1 MAVPATAVGF
11 VGACLAGD
19 ILLALQI
26 VPPIKRAAHTQEA
39 GLLRMVVT
47 MFCDQGF
54 LVEQFPRVIPA
65 ISVNVSDFTG
75 VR

>member
-1 MAVPATAVGF
+1 
-11 VGACLAGD
+11 
-19 ILLALQI
+19 
-26 VPPIKRAAHTQEA
+26 
-39 GLLRMVVT
+39 MVVT